1 MRNENGCQRT
11 NRDAIVPCGISLSKH
26 PRAGPALRGL
36 TLAEVQTAAP
46 LRCTTPARII
56 FASDDWI

>member
-1 MRNENGCQRT
+1 MRAAASGRIEPLLFPV
-11 NRDAIVPCGISLSKH
+11 ASLSKH
-26 PRAGPALRGL
+26 PRAGPALHGL

-56 FASDDWI
+56 FASDDCI